1 MRISRAEFEERIRDH
16 VEKSIGEVREA
27 LKRQGLD
34 PEDVSKVLLV
44 GGSTRVPAVR
54 RALIDLFG
62 EEKVRY
68 EVDPMQAV
76 ALGAAIL
83 AQHLEGVECPKCK
96 KVNPDDARS
105 CECGESLSAARA
117 ATGKLGLH
125 EVTERDLGICAY
137 DKEQD
142 DPDVFVPLIRKGTPY
157 PLPEPVGKTFRIGG
171 RKITIPTYVGANE
184 KASANEYLGVVE
196 LELPPDVPAQS
207 SVIVKFNYDRN
218 RILTVGVEF
227 PERSELD
234 FEAAPRR
241 HGLSHPGLG
250 DGKWQ
255 IALENTMSYVDRVTE
270 DYGEFLDKERKETVA
285 EEMERARQ
293 ALRDDDAGA
302 GEQALNSLS
311 HVAQNLGVAGHLFLS
326 QRLSTQADSRTVE
339 QLAVLDKSLREAYR
353 NEDEHGVQ
361 QIMRAMEVN
370 FNHIAATVGG
380 GHLQDPRVLLEI
392 VKKEDGE

>member
-1 MRISRAEFEERIRDH
+1 
-16 VEKSIGEVREA
+16 
-27 LKRQGLD
+27 
-34 PEDVSKVLLV
+34 
-44 GGSTRVPAVR
+44 
-54 RALIDLFG
+54 
-62 EEKVRY
+62 
-68 EVDPMQAV
+68 
-76 ALGAAIL
+76 
-83 AQHLEGVECPKCK
+83 
-96 KVNPDDARS
+96 
-105 CECGESLSAARA
+105 LSAARA